1 MTLRA
6 FVNKKFRRCNL
17 SKKSDEPKATK
28 SNESDERIKCSNI
41 ELAFKILAY
50 LKEHTD
56 EEHRLTQIKIM
67 EALKVPSESGDI
79 LHTSARTLQATIQK
93 MMKAVNPAE
102 YNGNNLDDYLIRDRN
117 LHNEITQYNKVNT
130 SDETDTD
137 SEDSD
142 DDFEADNI
150 LEKKKADAITDLYY
164 GHVFSHDELDDL
176 IENVYIS
183 KTISTDRKLSLITKL
198 EKLSSN
204 NYKTRFLTAKDKLQT
219 DIHVIQENQYI
230 SHDELSK
237 NVDSINEG
245 INKKAKISFYLNYYT
260 ADKKLKKIEVKKNEE
275 NVVKEYVVSPYE
287 IVIYSG
293 KYYLLANTEPHNN
306 ISIYRVDLIS
316 DISIKYNKNEKGVLK
331 IDKRRERNNFN
342 KDLNSLKDFMNQHLY
357 MFYDQP
363 EEIHIRIKNDR
374 YTLLHD
380 SFGDSYS
387 RWHKK
392 NDDIDLVKIRCSP
405 NALIK
410 WAMQNSDIVEIETI
424 ELRKKIRAELEAAL
438 EKYSTDKCSK

>member
-1 MTLRA
+1 M
-6 FVNKKFRRCNL
+6 

-56 EEHRLTQIKIM
+56 EEHRVTQKDIM
-67 EALKVPSESGDI
+67 EALKVPSKPGA
-79 LHTSARTLQATIQK
+79 LLPTSARTFQATIQK

-102 YNGNNLDDYLIRDRN
+102 YNENNLDDYLIRDRN
-117 LHNEITQYNKVNT
+117 LHNEIEQRNKPTKPSKANN
-130 SDETDTD
+130 D

-142 DDFEADNI
+142 DEF
-150 LEKKKADAITDLYY
+150 EKKKADAITDIYY

-198 EKLSSN
+198 KKLSSN
-204 NYKTRFLTAKDKLQT
+204 NYKTRFLNDDDELRAN
-219 DIHVIQENQYI
+219 IHVIQENQYI

-245 INKKAKISFYLNYYT
+245 INKKAKISFHLNHYT
-260 ADKKLKKIEVKKNEE
+260 ADKMLKKIEVTKNI
-275 NVVKEYVVSPYE
+275 VKEYVVSPYE
-287 IVIYSG
+287 IVIYNG
-293 KYYLLANTEPHNN
+293 KYYLLANTEPHDN

-316 DISIKYNKNEKGVLK
+316 DISIKYKKNEKGVPE
-331 IDKRRERNNFN
+331 IDRCRKRNEFN

-387 RWHKK
+387 RWHKI

-410 WAMQNSDIVEIETI
+410 WAMQNSDIVEIENLK
-424 ELRKKIRAELEAAL
+424 LRKQIRAELEAAL

>member
-1 MTLRA
+1 M
-6 FVNKKFRRCNL
+6 

-28 SNESDERIKCSNI
+28 SNESDEKIKCSNI

-50 LKEHTD
+50 LKENTD
-56 EEHRLTQIKIM
+56 EEHRVTQIKIM
-67 EALKVPSESGDI
+67 EALKVPSKPGA
-79 LHTSARTLQATIQK
+79 LLPTSARTFQATIQK
-93 MMKAVNPAE
+93 MMKAVNPVE

-117 LHNEITQYNKVNT
+117 LHNEITQYNEEKP
-130 SDETDTD
+130 SDELDND

-142 DDFEADNI
+142 EDFETDNI

-164 GHVFSHDELDDL
+164 GHAFSHDELDDL

-183 KTISTDRKLSLITKL
+183 KTISSDRKLSLITKL
-198 EKLSSN
+198 KKLSSS
-204 NYKTRFLTAKDKLQT
+204 NYKTRFLNAKDKLQT
-219 DIHVIQENQYI
+219 SIHVIQENQYI

-245 INKKAKISFYLNYYT
+245 INKKAKISFHLNHYT
-260 ADKKLKKIEVKKNEE
+260 ADKELKKIEVKKNEE
-275 NVVKEYVVSPYE
+275 NIVKEYVVSPYE
-287 IVIYSG
+287 IVIYNG
-293 KYYLLANTEPHNN
+293 KYYLIANTEPYDN

-316 DISIKYNKNEKGVLK
+316 DISIKYKKNGKGVPE
-331 IDKRRERNNFN
+331 IDKRRKRNEFN
-342 KDLNSLKDFMNQHLY
+342 KELVSLKDFMNQHLY

-363 EEIHIRIKNDR
+363 KEIYIRIKNDR

-387 RWHKK
+387 RLQKI

>member
-1 MTLRA
+1 M
-6 FVNKKFRRCNL
+6 

-67 EALKVPSESGDI
+67 EALKVPSKSGA
-79 LHTSARTLQATIQK
+79 LLPTSARTYQATIQK
-93 MMKAVNPAE
+93 MMKAVNPKIYGYDE
-102 YNGNNLDDYLIRDRN
+102 ENSLKVNNLDDYLIRDRN
-117 LHNEITQYNKVNT
+117 LHNEIEQRNKPKKT
-130 SDETDTD
+130 SKANND
-137 SEDSD
+137 SAKSD
-142 DDFEADNI
+142 DDF
-150 LEKKKADAITDLYY
+150 EKKKADAITDLYY

-183 KTISTDRKLSLITKL
+183 KTISTDRKLSLIIKL
-198 EKLSSN
+198 KKLSSN
-204 NYKTRFLTAKDKLQT
+204 NYKTRFLNDDDELRAN
-219 DIHVIQENQYI
+219 IHVIQENQYI

-245 INKKAKISFYLNYYT
+245 INKKTKISFHLNHYT
-260 ADKKLKKIEVKKNEE
+260 ADKELKKIEVKKNEI
-275 NVVKEYVVSPYE
+275 NIVKEYVVSPYE
-287 IVIYSG
+287 IVIYNG

-387 RWHKK
+387 RWHKI

-424 ELRKKIRAELEAAL
+424 ELRKEIRAELEAAL

>member
-1 MTLRA
+1 MIVTLRA

-67 EALKVPSESGDI
+67 EALKVPSKSGA
-79 LHTSARTLQATIQK
+79 LLPTSARTYQATIQK

-117 LHNEITQYNKVNT
+117 LHNEIKQHNNPKKPSKANN
-130 SDETDTD
+130 D
-137 SEDSD
+137 SKDSD
-142 DDFEADNI
+142 DEF
-150 LEKKKADAITDLYY
+150 EKKKADAITDLYY

-183 KTISTDRKLSLITKL
+183 KTISSDRKLSLITKL
-198 EKLSSN
+198 KKLSSS
-204 NYKTRFLTAKDKLQT
+204 NYKTRFLNDDDELRAN
-219 DIHVIQENQYI
+219 IHVIQENQYI

-237 NVDSINEG
+237 NIDSINEG
-245 INKKAKISFYLNYYT
+245 INIKAKISFHLNYYT
-260 ADKKLKKIEVKKNEE
+260 ADKKLKKIEAKKNEE
-275 NVVKEYVVSPYE
+275 NIVKEYVVSPYE
-287 IVIYSG
+287 IVIYNG
-293 KYYLLANTEPHNN
+293 KYYLLANTEPYDN

-363 EEIHIRIKNDR
+363 EEIHIHIKNDR

-387 RWHKK
+387 RWHKI

-438 EKYSTDKCSK
+438 KKYSTDKCSK